1 MLEDFNGEW
10 CDAVF
15 PLRRAIDH
23 LPTLN
28 RDARTIETLDESVD
42 RFDALASGLSE
53 AGFDE
58 VAADARQ
65 MADALHDLADALD
78 ALGDASPEEALTD
91 LMRDQGN
98 AIGHMPIDEL
108 AAALGNCS

>member
-1 MLEDFNGEW
+1 MGVPPKL
-10 CDAVF
+10 F
-15 PLRRAIDH
+15 PLPHTRSATK
-23 LPTLN
+23 LGAMKVEAPC
-28 RDARTIETLDESVD
+28 LDVP
-42 RFDALASGLSE
+42 SGLSD

-65 MADALHDLADALD
+65 MADALNDLADALD
-78 ALGDASPEEALTD
+78 ALGDASPEEAFTD

-98 AIGHMPIDEL
+98 AIGRMPIDEL